1 MSYSEALSARLVPR
15 WEPVSR
21 NQLLVVL
28 LFFFF
33 NPSVKK
39 SVAKNRSQN
48 FRLAVVETVIYHLP
62 LWRFVIYVSVV
73 CLFSGKLQPRRQM
86 LLLPRP
92 GANKGR
98 ENGMIPSV
106 ILFFLIFLF
115 VDFDWPSAAWMK
127 WEWRCSQI
135 AFQREQKPWQL
146 LIYRTLFSF
155 IPELLFFFVCFS
167 PIKSSRRRY
176 SHCFGRHLTC
186 QVVSFGMFII
196 SFWNTQDE
204 LLRTAFKMYNSKHLS

>member
-1 MSYSEALSARLVPR
+1 MSYSEALSARLVSR

-106 ILFFLIFLF
+106 ILFFIFNIFICGLWLAECSLDEVRMTLQSDCISTGTKTLTAVNIQNIFQFYPRAAVFLF
-115 VDFDWPSAAWMK
+115 VSV
-127 WEWRCSQI
+127 Q
-135 AFQREQKPWQL
+135 
-146 LIYRTLFSF
+146 
-155 IPELLFFFVCFS
+155 
-167 PIKSSRRRY
+167 
-176 SHCFGRHLTC
+176 
-186 QVVSFGMFII
+186 
-196 SFWNTQDE
+196 
-204 LLRTAFKMYNSKHLS
+204 

>member
-1 MSYSEALSARLVPR
+1 MSYSEALSARLVSR

-48 FRLAVVETVIYHLP
+48 FCLAVVETVIYHLP

-106 ILFFLIFLF
+106 ILFFLKIFLF

-135 AFQREQKPWQL
+135 VFQREQKPWQL

-155 IPELLFFFVCFS
+155 IPELLFFCFS

>member
-1 MSYSEALSARLVPR
+1 MSYSEALSARLVSR

-135 AFQREQKPWQL
+135 VFQREQKPWQL

-155 IPELLFFFVCFS
+155 IPELLFFCFS

-186 QVVSFGMFII
+186 QSRQ
-196 SFWNTQDE
+196 FWDVHYKLLKYSGWITQ
-204 LLRTAFKMYNSKHLS
+204 NCI

>member
-28 LFFFF
+28 LFVFFIHQWRK
-33 NPSVKK
+33 VLWQ
-39 SVAKNRSQN
+39 NRSQN
-48 FRLAVVETVIYHLP
+48 FCLAVVETVIYHLP

-106 ILFFLIFLF
+106 ILFFFKNIFICGLWLAECSLDEVRMTLQSDCISTGTKTLTAVNLQNIIQFYPRAAVFLF
-115 VDFDWPSAAWMK
+115 VSV
-127 WEWRCSQI
+127 Q
-135 AFQREQKPWQL
+135 
-146 LIYRTLFSF
+146 
-155 IPELLFFFVCFS
+155 
-167 PIKSSRRRY
+167 
-176 SHCFGRHLTC
+176 
-186 QVVSFGMFII
+186 
-196 SFWNTQDE
+196 
-204 LLRTAFKMYNSKHLS
+204 